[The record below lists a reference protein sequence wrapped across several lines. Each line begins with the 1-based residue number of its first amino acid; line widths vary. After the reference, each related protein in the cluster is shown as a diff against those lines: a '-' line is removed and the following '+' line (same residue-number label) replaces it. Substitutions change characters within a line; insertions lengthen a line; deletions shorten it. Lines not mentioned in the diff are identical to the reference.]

1 MNCNTLHTRIIF
13 FTEGSLPQNEMEE
26 IRSHLEKCPDCAAFA
41 EEMKKTLIILQND
54 KLQEVNP
61 FFYTRV
67 IARLENQAAEK
78 VAVQQSPVFVRIL
91 QSAFF
96 SLLLVAGIY
105 TGIKIGQPEKIHTN
119 SSVYTEDE
127 MIPYLNEMETETIE
141 NFLME

>member
-67 IARLENQAAEK
+67 KARLENQAAEK

-119 SSVYTEDE
+119 SSVYIEDE

>member
-41 EEMKKTLIILQND
+41 KEMKKTLIILQND
-54 KLQEVNP
+54 KLQKVNP

-67 IARLENQAAEK
+67 KARLENQAAEK

>member
-67 IARLENQAAEK
+67 KARLENQAAEK

>member
-54 KLQEVNP
+54 KLQKVNP

-67 IARLENQAAEK
+67 KARLENQAAEK